1 MADPYPDRLR
11 QHPEPRFAPAQHE
24 FDLEEVASR
33 LKREA
38 EAGEGK
44 HRQETLYKRGTMSVS
59 LFVFG
64 RLSRMAA
71 HRANGVVV
79 VQVLK
84 GRLEVTAEGQVH
96 DLPAGRVLVL
106 APGVEHD
113 VAAREESHMLL
124 TVNMEPAADQPSR
137 NAHS

>member
-1 MADPYPDRLR
+1 MADPYPERLR
-11 QHPEPRFAPAQHE
+11 PHPEPRFAAAQHE
-24 FDLEEVASR
+24 FNLDEVASR

-38 EAGEGK
+38 EAGEAG

-64 RLSRMAA
+64 RLARMAA
-71 HRANGVVV
+71 HRAKGVVV

-84 GRLEVTAEGQVH
+84 GRLEITAEGQVH
-96 DLPAGRVLVL
+96 DLPAGRLLVL

-113 VAAREESHMLL
+113 VVAREESHMLL
-124 TVNMEPAADQPSR
+124 TVNMEPAAAKP
-137 NAHS
+137 